1 MTDYQISDLP
11 ILEKCKQM
19 VIRNTTITIF
29 FEGAYKEIIIKS
41 SPKHTVEY
49 IRDQISNRLGIPIS
63 KLYLENDTQ
72 MIDGRLIC
80 FYGEIIRCK

>member
-1 MTDYQISDLP
+1 MIHFN
-11 ILEKCKQM
+11 
-19 VIRNTTITIF
+19 R
-29 FEGAYKEIIIKS
+29 GYKEIIIKS
-41 SPKHTVEY
+41 SSKHTVEY
-49 IRDQISNRLGIPIS
+49 IRNQISNKIGIPIS